1 MQRPLRDSGD
11 RSGLTTGF
19 NKGWA
24 DASRMAGADRK
35 TKPVKGMTNNRP
47 KRGPEWASG
56 LKQLYDS
63 VVDEP
68 LPDAFKDLLSRL
80 DDAKK

>member
-1 MQRPLRDSGD
+1 
-11 RSGLTTGF
+11 
-19 NKGWA
+19 
-24 DASRMAGADRK
+24 MAGADRK
-35 TKPVKGMTNNRP
+35 KRPVKGANIKP
-47 KRGPEWASG
+47 KHGPEWASG

-80 DDAKK
+80 DDSRQ

>member
-1 MQRPLRDSGD
+1 
-11 RSGLTTGF
+11 
-19 NKGWA
+19 
-24 DASRMAGADRK
+24 MAGADRK
-35 TKPVKGMTNNRP
+35 TKPVRGKTSNKP